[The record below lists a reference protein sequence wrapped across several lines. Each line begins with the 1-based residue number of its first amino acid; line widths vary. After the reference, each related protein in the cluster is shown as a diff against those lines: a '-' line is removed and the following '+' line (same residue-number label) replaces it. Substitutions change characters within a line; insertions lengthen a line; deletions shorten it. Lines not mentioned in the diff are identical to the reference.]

1 LRILRGDNGEEVK
14 DGSKFINGDVDGS
27 AFMGEEE

>member
-1 LRILRGDNGEEVK
+1 LRILRGESGEDVN
-14 DGSKFINGDVDGS
+14 DGSKLINGDVDGS